1 MNKKRGRP
9 KKKDPLSIKYD
20 TRYTQRDAERI
31 AEAAKIR
38 GVKLGIFIREAV
50 LKEAKKVL
58 EVTPYN

>member
-9 KKKDPLSIKYD
+9 KAVDPLAIKYD
-20 TRYTQRDAERI
+20 TRYTQKDAERI

-58 EVTPYN
+58 EVTSQS